1 MAVELPIG
9 ADYEGADIDD
19 LQETVYLRGD
29 DLDRLRKQHG
39 LKDLGY
45 AYEDYSELRKTALIK
60 KLREMDTEIN
70 RLNGNDPEPQP
81 VPAPMS
87 SMPVQPS
94 RPQTPAP
101 VPHPVMPPP
110 LTTPV
115 SDSRQTEIDSLSST
129 IQELRVSEN
138 ALKEQISAKNAELEQ
153 TKNKCSM
160 LAAEVQKLRD
170 AQQEMP
176 AAEEY
181 RKLQSDIRALKAEN
195 EELSSDLRI
204 KERALSR
211 EKRRSAQLEEEL
223 NNLQNRMHRN
233 PSAEAYGKLQDDFL
247 NLQDDFINLQEK
259 LKAAEQKNV
268 RLEAELEEQKR
279 ECVRLKS
286 KLTEVKDVP
295 SSLKGSVG
303 KNSRP
308 ETYKT
313 SMTTP
318 SDSSS
323 GQIRAGSLFEAPQKK
338 TRPDKKAANTTGNMR
353 SGDSMLGAAFQ

>member
-60 KLREMDTEIN
+60 KLREMDAEIN
-70 RLNGNDPEPQP
+70 RLNGNEPEPQP
-81 VPAPMS
+81 LPAPIS
-87 SMPVQPS
+87 SMPVPPS
-94 RPQTPAP
+94 RPQTP
-101 VPHPVMPPP
+101 VPISHSVMPPP
-110 LTTPV
+110 QPTPV
-115 SDSRQTEIDSLSST
+115 ADSRQAEIDSLSST

-138 ALKEQISAKNAELEQ
+138 ALKEQISVKNVELEQ

-160 LAAEVQKLRD
+160 LEAEVQKLRD
-170 AQQEMP
+170 AQQLMP
-176 AAEEY
+176 AAAEY
-181 RKLQSDIRALKAEN
+181 RKLQSVISTLKAEN
-195 EELSSDLRI
+195 EELSSDLSV
-204 KERALSR
+204 KDRALSR
-211 EKRRSAQLEEEL
+211 EKNRSVQLEEEL
-223 NNLQNRMHRN
+223 NNLQSRMHRN
-233 PSAEAYGKLQDDFL
+233 PSAKVYGKLQDDFL
-247 NLQDDFINLQEK
+247 NLQEK
-259 LKAAEQKNV
+259 FKAAEQKNV

-295 SSLKGSVG
+295 AGSRGRGG
-303 KNSRP
+303 KDSRL

-323 GQIRAGSLFEAPQKK
+323 GQIGAGSLFDVPQKK
-338 TRPDKKAANTTGNMR
+338 TLPDKKAANTTGNKR
-353 SGDSMLGAAFQ
+353 SGDGMLGAAFQ

>member
-45 AYEDYSELRKTALIK
+45 AYEDYSDLRKTALIK
-60 KLREMDTEIN
+60 KLREMDAEIN

-81 VPAPMS
+81 VPASMS

-101 VPHPVMPPP
+101 VPHPVIPPP
-110 LTTPV
+110 LPTPV
-115 SDSRQTEIDSLSST
+115 SDSRQTEIDRLSST

-195 EELSSDLRI
+195 EELFSDLCI

-211 EKRRSAQLEEEL
+211 EKSRSAQLEEDL
-223 NNLQNRMHRN
+223 NNLQNRMYRN
-233 PSAEAYGKLQDDFL
+233 PSAEVYGKLQDDFL
-247 NLQDDFINLQEK
+247 NLQEK
-259 LKAAEQKNV
+259 LKASEQKNV
-268 RLEAELEEQKR
+268 RLEAELEAQKR
-279 ECVRLKS
+279 ECVRQKS

-303 KNSRP
+303 KDSRP

-318 SDSSS
+318 GDSSF

>member
-60 KLREMDTEIN
+60 KLREMDAEIN
-70 RLNGNDPEPQP
+70 RLNGNAPEPQP
-81 VPAPMS
+81 VPAPLS

-94 RPQTPAP
+94 RPQPPAP
-101 VPHPVMPPP
+101 VSHPVIPPP
-110 LTTPV
+110 QPTPV
-115 SDSRQTEIDSLSST
+115 SDSRQTEIDRLSST

-153 TKNKCSM
+153 TKNKYSM

-181 RKLQSDIRALKAEN
+181 RTLKAEN

-211 EKRRSAQLEEEL
+211 EKSRNAQLEEEL

-233 PSAEAYGKLQDDFL
+233 PSAEVYGKLQDDFL
-247 NLQDDFINLQEK
+247 NLQEK

-279 ECVRLKS
+279 ECVRQKS
-286 KLTEVKDVP
+286 KLAEEKDVS

-303 KNSRP
+303 KDSRP

-313 SMTTP
+313 SMT
-318 SDSSS
+318 SHCDSPS
-323 GQIRAGSLFEAPQKK
+323 GQIGVGSLFESPQKK
-338 TRPDKKAANTTGNMR
+338 TQPDKKTINTAGNKR
-353 SGDSMLGAAFQ
+353 SGDGMLGAAFQ